1 MFGQFITLC
10 MKGLSDEDEYLATCQ
25 DRQKFFGGHVPD
37 KNGQIKSIKQK
48 VSFKYSVSFSTQTFI
63 EK

>member
-1 MFGQFITLC
+1 
-10 MKGLSDEDEYLATCQ
+10 MKGLSDEDECLATCQ

-48 VSFKYSVSFSTQTFI
+48 VSFKYSISFSTQTFI